1 MTYKFKKALLRNP
14 SKSISSAISSRG
26 LKPNF
31 AKVVDEQNSYI
42 DALINSGLK
51 VHILD
56 AIEEFPDSIFIEDP
70 AIVYE
75 NYCVL
80 LRPGTMSRFG
90 ESKALESEVKKYF
103 DQVYLVKEGKI
114 EGGDILRINDH
125 FIIGLSNRTDI
136 KGAENLSY
144 VLKKLGATVEISKT
158 PEGVLHFKSDCSLI
172 DEETILL
179 TKLMSKLEIFE
190 KKYRIIEIPEGEEVA
205 ANSLRVN
212 SKLLVPK
219 GFNRTYEKLSKNYDL
234 LSLDVSEISKV
245 DAGLSCMSLRW

>member
-114 EGGDILRINDH
+114 DARPLNKIMELMAQDAPGNDDVV
-125 FIIGLSNRTDI
+125 IETL
-136 KGAENLSY
+136 AEMDL
-144 VLKKLGATVEISKT
+144 V
-158 PEGVLHFKSDCSLI
+158 FF
-172 DEETILL
+172 LL
-179 TKLMSKLEIFE
+179 LQ
-190 KKYRIIEIPEGEEVA
+190 
-205 ANSLRVN
+205 
-212 SKLLVPK
+212 
-219 GFNRTYEKLSKNYDL
+219 GF
-234 LSLDVSEISKV
+234 
-245 DAGLSCMSLRW
+245 